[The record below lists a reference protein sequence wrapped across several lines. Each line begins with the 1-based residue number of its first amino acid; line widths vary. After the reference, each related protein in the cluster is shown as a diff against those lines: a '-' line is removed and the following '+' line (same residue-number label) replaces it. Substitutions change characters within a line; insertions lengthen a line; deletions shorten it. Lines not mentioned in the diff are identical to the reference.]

1 MRELYYLLGIQLAF
15 STALHPQTNGQM
27 EYVNQELNQYLCLF
41 VNERQDDW
49 HNLLPM
55 VEFQYNNYVYTSTQ

>member
-1 MRELYYLLGIQLAF
+1 M
-15 STALHPQTNGQM
+15 HPQTNGQM

-41 VNERQDDW
+41 VNEQQDDW